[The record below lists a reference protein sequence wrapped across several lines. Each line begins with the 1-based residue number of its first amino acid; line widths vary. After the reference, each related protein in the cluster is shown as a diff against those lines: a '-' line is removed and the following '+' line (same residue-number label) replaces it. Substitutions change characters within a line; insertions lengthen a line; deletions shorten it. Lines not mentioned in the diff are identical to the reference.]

1 VIERRALLRAAG
13 LAVLAAPRAS
23 QAQAPGKA
31 RVIGFLGG
39 ATAAGYTPLVESFRL
54 GLRDHGYVEGG
65 NVRIEYRWADGDYDR
80 LPVLADELVRLKVD
94 VIVTQGTPAA
104 VAAKGATKTI
114 PIVMAIVGNPV
125 ESGVVASYSRP
136 GGNVTG
142 SSFFWG
148 DLNAKRLEFL
158 KTLNPGLARA
168 GVLVNPDN
176 PAMAELLRAMEER
189 GRALKVGVHPLSV
202 RRLEEMTGALQLA
215 KKQTDALTVPEDGLF
230 QANADRLAGLA
241 NKHRLPSIGFRAYCE
256 AGGLL
261 AYGVDFPFIW
271 RQGAVLVDKIFKGA
285 KPADLPIQQA
295 TRFEL
300 VINLKTARALGLT
313 IPMELRARA
322 DQLIEP

>member
-13 LAVLAAPRAS
+13 LAVLAAPRVS
-23 QAQAPGKA
+23 RAQAPGKA

-39 ATAAGYTPLVESFRL
+39 ATASGYAPLVEAFRL

-65 NVRIEYRWADGDYDR
+65 SVRIEYRWADGDYDR

-189 GRALKVGVHPLSV
+189 GRALKVGVHPLRV
-202 RRLEEMTGALQLA
+202 RRLEEMTGTFQLA

-261 AYGVDFPFIW
+261 AYGVDFPYIW

-322 DQLIEP
+322 DQLIES